1 MIRRARASGPA
12 CQEHSVDATEKPN
25 SIEPYLRAMI
35 KHSASDLFLSTGT
48 TARLKID
55 GKTRSLGERD
65 LKPGEIRD
73 MAYAL
78 MSEAQ
83 IREFETTLEF
93 NMALSM
99 SDIGRF
105 RMNVYRQR
113 GEVSVVLRYIKSQVP
128 EIGALRLPKV
138 LESVVLE
145 ARGLV
150 LVVGG
155 TGSGKSTT
163 LAAMIEHR
171 NQNVAGHI
179 ITIEDPIEYIYRHKR
194 SVVDQREVGLDTL
207 SFDNALSSALR
218 EAPDVILIGEIRDT
232 STMLHAL
239 NYANTGHLCL
249 ATLHANNAWQAV
261 ERMTGF
267 FPAERHKQLLEDMS
281 LNLRAVIC
289 QRLLRTAD
297 GNRVPAVEVLLNRP
311 HIAEIIKRGSISDLR
326 DALSSD
332 ESEGMVSMDSALL
345 HLYEAGLIS
354 VDEALAH
361 ADSRVNLEV
370 RLRLGG
376 TFSSY

>member
-1 MIRRARASGPA
+1 M
-12 CQEHSVDATEKPN
+12 ENTEKPN
-25 SIEPYLRAMI
+25 ALEPYLRAMT
-35 KHSASDLFLSTGT
+35 KHQASDLFLSTGT

-73 MAYAL
+73 MAYAV

-93 NMALSM
+93 NMALSL

-113 GEVSVVLRYIKSQVP
+113 GEVSIVLRYIKSQVP
-128 EIGALRLPKV
+128 EIGALHLPKV

-218 EAPDVILIGEIRDT
+218 EAPDVSLFGEIRDT

-297 GNRVPAVEVLLNRP
+297 GNRVPAVEVLMNRP

-376 TFSSY
+376 SFSSY

>member
-1 MIRRARASGPA
+1 M
-12 CQEHSVDATEKPN
+12 DATEKPN

-376 TFSSY
+376 SFSSY

>member
-1 MIRRARASGPA
+1 MEQQLLIEDLMIELVNSGG
-12 CQEHSVDATEKPN
+12 
-25 SIEPYLRAMI
+25 
-35 KHSASDLFLSTGT
+35 SDLHLAAGQ
-48 TARLKID
+48 
-55 GKTRSLGERD
+55 
-65 LKPGEIRD
+65 PP
-73 MAYAL
+73 Y
-78 MSEAQ
+78 
-83 IREFETTLEF
+83 
-93 NMALSM
+93 
-99 SDIGRF
+99 GRF
-105 RMNVYRQR
+105 NGKLRPIIQDLVLSEEVCNRLIFTLLNNAQRKHLEQNWDLDCSYGLKDVARFRVNVYRQR

-376 TFSSY
+376 SFSSY

>member
-1 MIRRARASGPA
+1 META
-12 CQEHSVDATEKPN
+12 DKPTA
-25 SIEPYLRAMI
+25 IDPYLRAMV
-35 KHSASDLFLSTGT
+35 KHGASDLFLSTGT

-55 GKTRSLGERD
+55 GKTKSLGERD

-83 IREFETTLEF
+83 IREFESTLEF
-93 NMALSM
+93 NMALSLR
-99 SDIGRF
+99 DVGRF

-128 EIGALRLPKV
+128 EISALRLPKV

-179 ITIEDPIEYIYRHKR
+179 ITIEDPIEYTYRHKR
-194 SVVDQREVGLDTL
+194 SVVDQREVGIDTL
-207 SFDNALSSALR
+207 SFENALSSALR

-267 FPAERHKQLLEDMS
+267 FPPERHGQLLEDMS

-289 QRLLRTAD
+289 QRLLKAND
-297 GNRVPAVEVLLNRP
+297 GTRVPAVEVLLNRP

-326 DALSSD
+326 DALSGD
-332 ESEGMVSMDSALL
+332 ESEGMMSMDSALL
-345 HLYEAGLIS
+345 HLYEAGLITM
-354 VDEALAH
+354 DDALAT
-361 ADSRVNLEV
+361 ADSKVNLEV
-370 RLRLGG
+370 KLRLGG
-376 TFSSY
+376 SFTSY

>member
-12 CQEHSVDATEKPN
+12 CQEHRVDATEKPN

-376 TFSSY
+376 SFSSY